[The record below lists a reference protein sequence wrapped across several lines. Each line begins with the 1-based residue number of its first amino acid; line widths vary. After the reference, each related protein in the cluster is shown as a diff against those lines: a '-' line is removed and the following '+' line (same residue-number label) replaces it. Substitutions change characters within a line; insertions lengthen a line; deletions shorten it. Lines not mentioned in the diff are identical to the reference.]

1 MAEILHLSFL
11 WKIRI
16 SIGRLCML
24 RRQCINLK
32 LIVKLIV
39 VNLVFPVVRSRGR
52 GSADVPFQENVPGVG
67 WHAAEP
73 QKSRTGSTNT
83 YGINRYMLTYHGEQ

>member
-1 MAEILHLSFL
+1 
-11 WKIRI
+11 
-16 SIGRLCML
+16 ML

-32 LIVKLIV
+32 LMVKLIV
-39 VNLVFPVVRSRGR
+39 VNLVFPVVRTRGR
-52 GSADVPFQENVPGVG
+52 GSADVPFKENVPGVG

-83 YGINRYMLTYHGEQ
+83 YGINRYMLTWGTMTSLIRTMEREITDNFW